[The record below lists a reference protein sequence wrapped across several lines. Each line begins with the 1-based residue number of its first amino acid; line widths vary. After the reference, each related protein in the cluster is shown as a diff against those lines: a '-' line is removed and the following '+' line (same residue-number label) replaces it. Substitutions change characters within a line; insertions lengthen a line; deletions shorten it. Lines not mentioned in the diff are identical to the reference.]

1 METRMKRKEQLM
13 RRHSSVILALA
24 FGLTALVS
32 GAACKKAEE
41 PVAAAAPTVA
51 IPTAVPAAAVQV
63 MDVSLGKS
71 IGADKKVQT
80 PTDSFAPKDTIF
92 ASVSTDGTAP
102 AAVIHAKWTFQDG
115 QTVKDDSRTVALAG
129 PGVTEFSIQKPDG
142 WPKGNY
148 KVEIMVDGG
157 APATTKTFRVE

>member
-1 METRMKRKEQLM
+1 M
-13 RRHSSVILALA
+13 RRNPAVTLALA
-24 FGLTALVS
+24 LGLTALIS

-41 PVAAAAPTVA
+41 PVATAAPTVA
-51 IPTAVPAAAVQV
+51 IPTALPVAAIQLT
-63 MDVSLGKS
+63 DVSLGKS

-80 PTDSFAPKDTIF
+80 PTDTFAPKDTIF

-115 QTVKDDSRTVALAG
+115 QTIKDDSRTVALAG
-129 PGVTEFSIQKPDG
+129 PAVTEFSIQKPDG

-148 KVEIMVDGG
+148 KVDIMVEGG
-157 APATTKTFRVE
+157 PQAATKTFRVE

>member
-1 METRMKRKEQLM
+1 M
-13 RRHSSVILALA
+13 RRHSSVTLAALAL
-24 FGLTALVS
+24 GLTALIS

-41 PVAAAAPTVA
+41 PVATAAPTVG
-51 IPTAVPAAAVQV
+51 IPTAVPAAAAVTV
-63 MDVSLGKS
+63 TDVSLGKS

-80 PTDSFAPKDTIF
+80 PTDTFAPKDTIF
-92 ASVSTDGTAP
+92 ASVSTEGTAP

-129 PGVTEFSIQKPDG
+129 PAATEFSIQKPDG

-148 KVEIMVDGG
+148 KVEIAVDGG
-157 APATTKTFRVE
+157 AAPTSKTFRVE

>member
-1 METRMKRKEQLM
+1 M
-13 RRHSSVILALA
+13 RRLSSVTLAALAL
-24 FGLTALVS
+24 GLTALLS

-51 IPTAVPAAAVQV
+51 IPTAVPAAAVAV
-63 MDVSLGKS
+63 TDVSLGKS

-80 PTDSFAPKDTIF
+80 PTDTFAPKDTIF

-148 KVEIMVDGG
+148 KVEIMVDAGP
-157 APATTKTFRVE
+157 AATTKTFRVQ

>member
-1 METRMKRKEQLM
+1 M
-13 RRHSSVILALA
+13 RRLSSVTLAALAL
-24 FGLTALVS
+24 GLTALIS

-41 PVAAAAPTVA
+41 PVATAAPPVG
-51 IPTAVPAAAVQV
+51 IPTAVPAAAVTV
-63 MDVSLGKS
+63 ADVSLGKS

-80 PTDSFAPKDTIF
+80 PTDTFAPKDTIF

-129 PGVTEFSIQKPDG
+129 PAVTEFSIQKPDG

-148 KVEIMVDGG
+148 KVEISVDGG
-157 APATTKTFRVE
+157 ASPTSKTFRVE

>member
-1 METRMKRKEQLM
+1 M
-13 RRHSSVILALA
+13 RRHSSVTLALA
-24 FGLTALVS
+24 LGLTVLLSA
-32 GAACKKAEE
+32 AACKKAEE

-51 IPTAVPAAAVQV
+51 IPMAAPVAAVAV
-63 MDVSLGKS
+63 TDVSLGKS
-71 IGADKKVQT
+71 IGPDKKVVT
-80 PTDSFAPKDTIF
+80 PTDTFAPKDTIF

-129 PGVTEFSIQKPDG
+129 PAVTEFSIQKPDG

-148 KVEIMVDGG
+148 KVEIMVEGG
-157 APATTKTFRVE
+157 PPATTKTFRVE